1 MDIRNFFF
9 KFRGFTPIPIG
20 VMIIYFSRPANAY
33 LPLGIALLLGGEL
46 IRIWAVSYAGG
57 ETRTRNVGA
66 SKLCSSGPY
75 AFVRNPLYVGNMMM
89 YVGIVFIAGAAN
101 TLLMAATTALFFLIQ
116 YSLIISLEEETL
128 NKLFRGNYIDY
139 KKNVPAICPR
149 LTPWNNDDNR
159 TPERFGKTIKIE
171 KRTLQNVSLVLFII
185 IIRVQYFSSGATDFL
200 VRSNGISL

>member
-9 KFRGFTPIPIG
+9 KFRSFTPIPIG
-20 VMIIYFSRPANAY
+20 ATIIYFARPANAY

-66 SKLCSSGPY
+66 STLCSSGPY
-75 AFVRNPLYVGNMMM
+75 AFVRNPLYVGNMLM
-89 YVGIVFIAGAAN
+89 YVGIVFVAGAAN
-101 TLLMAATTALFFLIQ
+101 TLLMAVTTASFFLIQ

-128 NKLFRGNYIDY
+128 NKLFKENYIDY

-149 LTPWNNDDNR
+149 LTRWNNDDSR
-159 TPERFGKTIKIE
+159 IPARLGKTIKLE
-171 KRTLQNVSLVLFII
+171 KRTLQNVFFILFII
-185 IIRVQYFSSGATDFL
+185 IMRVQYFS
-200 VRSNGISL
+200 